1 MNLSALLFGFW
12 PLVAFN
18 KIILSTVLFGVFWG
32 WLQFFCFGLLWLGC
46 LVLLL
51 VWFYFLGFLYICLGF
66 FFVWFDF
73 IWLGGGV
80 VSSFY
85 PPNL

>member
-1 MNLSALLFGFW
+1 MEHEFVCFVVWFW

-51 VWFYFLGFLYICLGF
+51 V
-66 FFVWFDF
+66 
-73 IWLGGGV
+73 
-80 VSSFY
+80 
-85 PPNL
+85 